1 MSKYQTGLERRMEY
15 RERLGGISAML
26 HGLPAEQ
33 QNPVQ
38 IAMIDLLRQY
48 NEDLIDAAV
57 NHKPLVCTWYGNSQ
71 EIFAGMGIRYYN
83 PVMELMFNLQ
93 FTDYA
98 DAKECDHFA
107 LDDKICSLV
116 RYAVWS
122 IENRVHC
129 KPQAF
134 ICMLEPCDGQT
145 MLHQAFSRSDYLKDV
160 PYFAIDPGYGH
171 DDKDF
176 AYVAAQLKQMIPFLE
191 KHTGAKYEFEKVA
204 ALVQETNKQYRI
216 WAEVNECIKASPCP
230 MPAFAVPDVFWALTQ
245 HLPAGAP
252 QATALMQAVLG
263 VCKQNVA
270 NHVGPVMNEQ
280 IRILWPDLNPLW
292 GDKLGAWLA
301 KEWNATVVQTFQG
314 ATPYT
319 EVDTSSEEAM
329 LFGLARRNI
338 SEVPMIRQGRGW
350 VDVFEEDVT
359 SLIND
364 YNINAVVFP
373 GHMGHKDQSGTG
385 VFLKRICRDLD
396 VPCITL
402 TTSLF
407 DERYTSL
414 DKVQNDLSNFFSA
427 VGFKRNKA

>member
-1 MSKYQTGLERRMEY
+1 MQPFHLHSLLSGTAPADGCDARGVVIGITGNFDEGQLKLLPGYFRSIEQAGGIPLVIPPRGQVSDEVIVQLLERIDG
-15 RERLGGISAML
+15 LLLSGGA
-26 HGLPAEQ
+26 
-33 QNPVQ
+33 
-38 IAMIDLLRQY
+38 
-48 NEDLIDAAV
+48 
-57 NHKPLVCTWYGNSQ
+57 
-71 EIFAGMGIRYYN
+71 
-83 PVMELMFNLQ
+83 
-93 FTDYA
+93 
-98 DAKECDHFA
+98 
-107 LDDKICSLV
+107 
-116 RYAVWS
+116 
-122 IENRVHC
+122 
-129 KPQAF
+129 
-134 ICMLEPCDGQT
+134 
-145 MLHQAFSRSDYLKDV
+145 
-160 PYFAIDPGYGH
+160 
-171 DDKDF
+171 
-176 AYVAAQLKQMIPFLE
+176 
-191 KHTGAKYEFEKVA
+191 
-204 ALVQETNKQYRI
+204 
-216 WAEVNECIKASPCP
+216 
-230 MPAFAVPDVFWALTQ
+230 
-245 HLPAGAP
+245 
-252 QATALMQAVLG
+252 
-263 VCKQNVA
+263 
-270 NHVGPVMNEQ
+270 
-280 IRILWPDLNPLW
+280 DLNPLW

-319 EVDTSSEEAM
+319 EFDTSSEEAM

-338 SEVPMIRQGRGW
+338 AEVPMIRQGRGW